1 MGNIIYPEIEG
12 HHFGSCK
19 YHILA
24 HHVSQTYLAQMHRYR
39 HQNSST
45 PIFEVSD
52 SPAPPI
58 PHFGGQAPPTQFKV
72 EHSAPERKSSLQE
85 SMVEAEYQK
94 YASGDLSSH
103 KTDIL
108 KFWEVRL
115 MFLCFLDV
123 AMTHTLIGQ

>member
-1 MGNIIYPEIEG
+1 MG
-12 HHFGSCK
+12 
-19 YHILA
+19 
-24 HHVSQTYLAQMHRYR
+24 
-39 HQNSST
+39 
-45 PIFEVSD
+45 
-52 SPAPPI
+52 
-58 PHFGGQAPPTQFKV
+58 FKV
-72 EHSAPERKSSLQE
+72 EHSTYERKSLLQE
-85 SMVEAEYQK
+85 SMVEAEYRK